1 MGDKKGGLDM
11 ATILLVDDERA
22 ILQYYS
28 EELAVDGHEILTAD
42 SGDSLLEK
50 ISLCRPDVVV
60 LDIKLGRWDG
70 LDLLQDIRRSF
81 YDMPV
86 ILCTAYETFKRDLRS
101 MAADYYVTK
110 SYDLSELKG
119 RIRMAVEARLPSPA
133 TAELWLDI

>member
-1 MGDKKGGLDM
+1 M
-11 ATILLVDDERA
+11 ATILVVDDERH

-28 EELAVDGHEILTAD
+28 EELAEEGHEILTLD

-60 LDIKLGRWDG
+60 LDIKLGHWDG
-70 LDLLQDIRRSF
+70 LELLQEIRKNF

-101 MAADYYVTK
+101 IAADYYVTK

-119 RIRMAVEARLPSPA
+119 RIRMAIEANLPNP
-133 TAELWLDI
+133 TTDIR

>member
-1 MGDKKGGLDM
+1 MGNKKGGLHM

-28 EELAVDGHEILTAD
+28 EELAVEGHEILTAD

-50 ISLCRPDVVV
+50 IGLCRPDVVV
-60 LDIKLGRWDG
+60 LDIKLGKWDG
-70 LDLLQDIRRSF
+70 LDLLQDIRKSF